1 MIKMKV
7 MRKVK
12 LDGKGDYTV
21 KKVKKTSLTLFLKVL
36 KVDFQNDEKG
46 TTLTLK
52 TKNLVENEHVMIGSI

>member
-1 MIKMKV
+1 